1 MKQTRLL
8 LLVLSLPLLFGACR
22 SSRHAAKSG
31 IPAAETRS
39 AVTTVKAVA
48 AKMNLRLETGSKS
61 VDVGGSLR
69 LKRDE
74 VIQLNLTYT
83 LIVTV
88 NVGTMEITPDYILI
102 LDRLNKRYCRVSY
115 SDVPQLAK
123 AGIDFP
129 YLQCVFWG
137 EAGESPRK
145 ELVEWAYDNW
155 MVLGDGQFPG
165 QTTFTVKAGSV
176 PYRAVISLSNIRE
189 NDSWETHTEVSS
201 KYTPVPLSTVMN
213 ALMSVAK

>member
-8 LLVLSLPLLFGACR
+8 LLAISLPLLFGACR
-22 SSRHAAKSG
+22 SSRHAAKPDISA
-31 IPAAETRS
+31 PDTRS
-39 AVTTVKAVA
+39 AVTTVKAMT
-48 AKMNLRLETGSKS
+48 AKMNLTLESGKKS

-74 VIQLNLTYT
+74 VIQLNLTYA

-102 LDRLNKRYCRVSY
+102 LDRFNKRYCRVAY
-115 SDVPQLAK
+115 ADVPQLAE
-123 AGIDFP
+123 AGIDFA
-129 YLQCVFWG
+129 YLQRVFWG
-137 EAGESPRK
+137 EAGESPRR
-145 ELVEWAYDNW
+145 ELVEWAYANW
-155 MVLGDGQFPG
+155 TALGDGQFPG

-189 NDSWETHTEVSS
+189 NDSWETRTEISS
-201 KYTPVPLSTVMN
+201 KYAPVSLSAVMN

>member
-8 LLVLSLPLLFGACR
+8 LLVISLPLLFVACR
-22 SSRHAAKSG
+22 SSRHATKSG
-31 IPAAETRS
+31 IPAVEKRS
-39 AVTTVKAVA
+39 AVTTVKAVT
-48 AKMNLRLETGSKS
+48 AKMNLTLESGSKS

-83 LIVTV
+83 LIITV

-102 LDRLNKRYCRVSY
+102 LDRFNKRYCRVSY
-115 SDVPQLAK
+115 SDVPQLAE
-123 AGIDFP
+123 AGIDFA
-129 YLQCVFWG
+129 YLQRVFWG

-145 ELVEWAYDNW
+145 ELVEWTYAGW
-155 MVLGDGQFPG
+155 TALGDGQFPG
-165 QTTFTVKAGSV
+165 QTTFTAKAGSV
-176 PYRAVISLSNIRE
+176 PCRAVISLSNIRE
-189 NDSWETHTEVSS
+189 NDNWETRTEISS
-201 KYTPVPLSTVMN
+201 KYTPVSLSAVMN